1 MITIYA
7 NFTGVALA
15 SGANLD
21 AARAKL
27 TALDCLPDTIF
38 GGEPGDLTALD
49 TGPHPIDYTGD
60 GFAYLWKA
68 REAFPVVPA
77 HGPGR
82 LVT

>member
-1 MITIYA
+1 MITIYT
-7 NFTGVALA
+7 NFTGVALV
-15 SGANLD
+15 SGPTLD
-21 AARAKL
+21 SARAKL
-27 TALDCLPDTIF
+27 TALHCDRDTEF
-38 GGEPGDLTALD
+38 GSDPADLTALD

-68 REAFPVVPA
+68 RKAFPVVPA